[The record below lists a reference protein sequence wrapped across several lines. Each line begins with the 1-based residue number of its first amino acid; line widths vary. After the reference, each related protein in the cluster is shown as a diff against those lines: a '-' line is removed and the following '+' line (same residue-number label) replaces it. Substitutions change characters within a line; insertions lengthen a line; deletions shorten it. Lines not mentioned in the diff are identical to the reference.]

1 MQAARGASLNSSDP
15 ASPEDQQTPDRR
27 THLRVFALVAA
38 VLYAVDVLTKVW
50 AVEALAGRGTVD
62 VLGGWF
68 GFHLTRNPGAAFS
81 TGTSFTLAL
90 SLLSIVAV
98 GVVLF
103 FAARLGDRWWA
114 FGLGALLA
122 GVLGNLTDRIL
133 REPGPLRGHV
143 VDFLQLPNWPI
154 FNVADICINVAAGVI
169 ILQAFRGIGVDGKPH
184 DDKRRRET
192 AAEGTDD

>member
-1 MQAARGASLNSSDP
+1 MQAARGASLKSSEP
-15 ASPEDQQTPDRR
+15 TSPQGERTPDHRG
-27 THLRVFALVAA
+27 HLRVFALVAV

-50 AVEALAGRGTVD
+50 AVRALPGRGTVE

-81 TGTSFTLAL
+81 TGTSFTLGL

-103 FAARLGDRWWA
+103 FAARLGNRWWA
-114 FGLGALLA
+114 VGLGALLA

-133 REPGPLRGHV
+133 RAPGPLRGHV

-154 FNVADICINVAAGVI
+154 FNVADICINVAAAVI
-169 ILQAFRGIGVDGKPH
+169 IVQAIRGIGVDGRRHH
-184 DDKRRRET
+184 DDT
-192 AAEGTDD
+192 VSDAAAEGTDD